1 MIVKDGFLVAVLVLP
16 MLAVTGAA
24 QTTGTPS
31 FNAPYRSFTRS
42 EFGGTLS
49 FPSGTNVVA
58 KGVGVEGQ
66 YRFGY
71 QKFDLGFRGGFLI
84 PDGGGNS
91 TFILG
96 AEGRSRI
103 ITHTENFPLDG
114 ALVVGL
120 GGNFVSGAS
129 RVLMSGGLSLG
140 RRIDPKDTQVS
151 IVPYAEP
158 TMFITSGGGNTS
170 LNFAFGVGGD
180 FRLSRVFDVRASIG
194 FGDIEG
200 IAFSAVWVH

>member
-1 MIVKDGFLVAVLVLP
+1 MMKHGFLVAALALP
-16 MLAVTGAA
+16 VLAVAGAA

-31 FNAPYRSFTRS
+31 FNAPYRAFTKS

-49 FPSGTNVVA
+49 FLSGTTIA
-58 KGVGVEGQ
+58 PKRVGVEGQ

-71 QKFDLGFRGGFLI
+71 QKFDLGVRGGLLI

-91 TFILG
+91 AFSLG
-96 AEGRSRI
+96 AEGRGRM

-114 ALVVGL
+114 ALVVGV
-120 GGNFVSGAS
+120 GGNFVSGGSTA
-129 RVLMSGGLSLG
+129 LISGGLSLG
-140 RRIDPKDTQVS
+140 RRIDPQDTQVS
-151 IVPYAEP
+151 IIPYAEP
-158 TMFITSGGGNTS
+158 TMFITSGNGTTD
-170 LNFAFGVGGD
+170 LNFAFGVGAD

>member
-1 MIVKDGFLVAVLVLP
+1 MSLLKSIVAAAAGVVV
-16 MLAVTGAA
+16 MVSTGMG

-31 FNAPYRSFTRS
+31 FNAPYRAFSKH

-49 FPSGTNVVA
+49 FPKNSNLA
-58 KGVGVEGQ
+58 LEGQ

-71 QKFDLGFRGGFLI
+71 QNFDLGFRGGFLD
-84 PDGGGNS
+84 PGGGLNKV
-91 TFILG
+91 FLIG
-96 AEGRSRI
+96 AEGRSRM

-114 ALVVGL
+114 AIVVGL
-120 GGNFVSGAS
+120 AGKFVSGS
-129 RVLMSGGLSLG
+129 SIGIISGGLSLG

-158 TMFITSGGGNTS
+158 TLYITSGSGNTDAHIALGLGS
-170 LNFAFGVGGD
+170 D
-180 FRLSRVFDVRASIG
+180 FRLSKVFDVRVSLG
-194 FGDIEG
+194 LGDVEG